1 MSPESKTAPVSPAA
15 ASRPAG
21 PAEAR
26 AGEAARPVSERMDAA
41 LTELLL
47 EVGAEVTAT
56 LDLDQVLGRVAAS
69 VRRVMDYE
77 IFAILLVNERSQ
89 DMRIRFA
96 VGHMPEVVEA
106 VRVKIGSGITGA
118 AAATLQTQLVND
130 THADPRYIHAL
141 PGVRSELAVP
151 IIWHGQ
157 AIGVIDIQSLQGG
170 AFTAA
175 HRDALELIA
184 ARISHAIE
192 NAKLYR
198 NAVSRE
204 RTLALLNDIS
214 REMTS
219 ILSLDELLTRTA
231 EMVRRVIDY
240 DLFSVLLVNAAGD
253 QLEHRLSVKR
263 GEHIQIKTNVPL
275 DRGITGAAFQSREPV
290 VVRDVREDPRYLPI
304 NPGIRSELAV
314 PLLYQDQ
321 VLGVLDLEHPRK
333 GYFNERHAR
342 TLATLAAQMA
352 IAIANAR
359 LYERVARAERRM
371 DRDLR
376 IAREMQR
383 HLLPPEAPQL
393 PRLEIAARSL
403 PAQELGGDL
412 YDFLAYSRQR
422 WAIAVGDVSGKGAGA
437 ALYGAVAT
445 GILRTQA
452 SQHPAPGAL
461 LAAINTALLQRKIEA
476 QFLTLLAVLWHERNR
491 RVIVANSGLPFPVLC
506 TAAGC
511 HQVKAA
517 GPPLGLLPEQRY
529 EEAELTLAAGDVL
542 ALVSDGITE
551 SFSASGEEYG
561 RHRLEAVLRAHR
573 DATAAA
579 ILAAIFA
586 DLDRFTLGA
595 EPSDDRTAV
604 ILKAR

>member
-1 MSPESKTAPVSPAA
+1 MA
-15 ASRPAG
+15 ASEASPGGAAPA
-21 PAEAR
+21 PA
-26 AGEAARPVSERMDAA
+26 RMDAA

-47 EVGAEVTAT
+47 EVGAEVTST

-69 VRRVMDYE
+69 VRRVIDYE
-77 IFAILLVNERSQ
+77 IFAILLVNDRSQ

-130 THADPRYIHAL
+130 ISRDPRYIHAL

-151 IIWHGQ
+151 IVWHGQ

-240 DLFSVLLVNAAGD
+240 DLFSVLLLNAAGD
-253 QLEHRLSVKR
+253 QLEHRLSVKH
-263 GEHIQIKTNVPL
+263 GEHLQIKTNVPL
-275 DRGITGAAFQSREPV
+275 DQGITGAAFQSREPV
-290 VVRDVREDPRYLPI
+290 VVRDVKEDPRYLPI
-304 NPGIRSELAV
+304 NPGVRSELAV
-314 PLLYQDQ
+314 PLLYQDR

-371 DRDLR
+371 DHDLS

-383 HLLPPEAPQL
+383 HLLPPAPPQL
-393 PRLEIAARSL
+393 PRLEIAARSV

-412 YDFLAYSRQR
+412 YDFLPYSRQR

-437 ALYGAVAT
+437 ALYGAVAS

-461 LAAINTALLQRKIEA
+461 LAAVNTALLQRKIEA
-476 QFLTLLAVLWHERNR
+476 QFVTLLTVLWHERTR
-491 RVIVANSGLPFPVLC
+491 RVILANSGLPFPVLAA
-506 TAAGC
+506 AAGC
-511 HQVKAA
+511 RQLKVA
-517 GPPLGLLPEQRY
+517 GLPLGMLPDQQFDQI
-529 EEAELTLAAGDVL
+529 ELRMAPGDVL
-542 ALVSDGITE
+542 ALVSDGVTE
-551 SFSASGEEYG
+551 SFNAAGEDYG
-561 RHRLEAVLRAHR
+561 RQRLEAVLRQHR
-573 DATAAA
+573 SQAAEA
-579 ILAAIFA
+579 ILAAVFA
-586 DLDRFTLGA
+586 DLDRFTAGA
-595 EPSDDRTAV
+595 AAGDDRTAV

>member
-1 MSPESKTAPVSPAA
+1 MSREAEAKTETAERNGQAAEAAAAAPV
-15 ASRPAG
+15 
-21 PAEAR
+21 
-26 AGEAARPVSERMDAA
+26 RMDAA

-47 EVGAEVTAT
+47 EVSAEVTST
-56 LDLDQVLGRVAAS
+56 LDLDQVLGRIAAS
-69 VRRVMDYE
+69 VRRVIEYE

-106 VRVKIGSGITGA
+106 VRVRIGAGITGA

-130 THADPRYIHAL
+130 TSADPRYIHAL

-151 IIWHGQ
+151 IVWHGQ

-170 AFTAA
+170 AFTPA
-175 HRDALELIA
+175 HRHALELIA

-198 NAVSRE
+198 NAVTRE

-263 GEHIQIKTNVPL
+263 GEHIQIKRNVPVHE
-275 DRGITGAAFQSREPV
+275 GVTGAAFQSREPV
-290 VVRDVREDPRYLPI
+290 VVRDVHEDPRYIAI
-304 NPGIRSELAV
+304 NPGVRSELAV
-314 PLLYQDQ
+314 PLVYQDR

-352 IAIANAR
+352 IAIVNAR

-383 HLLPPEAPQL
+383 HLLPPAAPQL
-393 PRLEIAARSL
+393 PRLEIAARSE
-403 PAQELGGDL
+403 PAHELGGDL
-412 YDFLAYSRQR
+412 YDFLPYSGQR
-422 WAIAVGDVSGKGAGA
+422 WAVAVGDVSGKGAGA
-437 ALYGAVAT
+437 ALYGAVAS

-452 SQHPAPGAL
+452 SHHPGPGAL
-461 LAAINTALLQRKIEA
+461 LTAANNALLQRKIEA
-476 QFLTLLAVLWHERNR
+476 QFVTLLVVLWHERNR
-491 RVIVANSGLPFPVLC
+491 RILLANSGLPFPVVA

-511 HQVKAA
+511 QQVKAA
-517 GPPLGLLPEQRY
+517 GLPLGMLPGQHY
-529 EEAELTLAAGDVL
+529 EEAELILAPGDVL
-542 ALVSDGITE
+542 VLASDGVTE
-551 SFSASGEEYG
+551 GFNPAGEEYG
-561 RHRLEAVLRAHR
+561 RQRLEAVLRAER
-573 DATAAA
+573 SRPAEE

-586 DLDRFTLGA
+586 DLDRFAAGA
-595 EPSDDRTAV
+595 APGDDRTV
-604 ILKAR
+604 VVLKAR